1 MLCIVVFYPNF
12 NNLYLREYNSY
23 KKTPFSPID
32 FRVYYTELFI
42 TIESSFATSFTIIAE
57 VFRKLSA
64 SGRRY
69 WIRFISQDH
78 SNVAQVIAELCR
90 LYHNRRMASSVSS
103 FVYVADG
110 YSSSERLHF
119 ISCITS

>member
-23 KKTPFSPID
+23 KKNPFSPID
-32 FRVYYTELFI
+32 FRVYYTKLFI

-69 WIRFISQDH
+69 WIRFIS
-78 SNVAQVIAELCR
+78 
-90 LYHNRRMASSVSS
+90 
-103 FVYVADG
+103 
-110 YSSSERLHF
+110 
-119 ISCITS
+119 